1 MLSKLRYS
9 CQMRNI
15 FGSIRVRDTLLAL
28 ESAATGAGYAMAC
41 PFGSSGE
48 FEAAIIQRKIEFGVY
63 GYKRRW
69 RYVSQPRR
77 RAPSLP
83 LCSVRPD
90 A

>member
-1 MLSKLRYS
+1 
-9 CQMRNI
+9 MRNI

-48 FEAAIIQRKIEFGVY
+48 FEAAIIQGKIESGVY

-69 RYVSQPRR
+69 RYVFATAAAS
-77 RAPSLP
+77 ALIAA
-83 LCSVRPD
+83 LFC
-90 A
+90 AA